1 MYSLMIGNLALII
14 VIANRMR
21 FKMLGSRVG
30 NLSYDSVGYLS
41 LCLDAR

>member
-1 MYSLMIGNLALII
+1 MDYVKSDDSIN
-14 VIANRMR
+14 NSYH
-21 FKMLGSRVG
+21 MLGSRVG

>member
-1 MYSLMIGNLALII
+1 MIALII
-14 VIANRMR
+14 VITYRMC